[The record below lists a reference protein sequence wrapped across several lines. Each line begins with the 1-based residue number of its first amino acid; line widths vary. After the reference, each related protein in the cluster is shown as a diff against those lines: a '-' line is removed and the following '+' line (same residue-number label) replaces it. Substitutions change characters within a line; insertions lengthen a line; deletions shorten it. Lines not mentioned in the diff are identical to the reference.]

1 VGAVKVAIYRVVLVT
16 LRVVV
21 ALVDCCHVVAE
32 DDTNDPP
39 CKQWLA
45 RLDLGVVSFVFV
57 IVSVV
62 SVRWPASSIVT
73 KDPPHKQGLMRL
85 GLGHC

>member
-1 VGAVKVAIYRVVLVT
+1 VAVCGVVLVA

-21 ALVDCCHVVAE
+21 ALVDCCYVVVE

-39 CKQWLA
+39 REQWLT

-57 IVSVV
+57 VV
-62 SVRWPASSIVT
+62 SVISVHWPARSSIVT
-73 KDPPHKQGLMRL
+73 KDPPHEQGLMRL